1 MSASNKKKLRKEA
14 QAATLTE
21 RQRMEQKEAK
31 KLKAYTITFVVAM
44 LLVVAIVLGV
54 VVRGPVTG
62 IIDRST
68 KAVQIGDHTLNTSEL
83 SYYYVDAI
91 TNYTNQVYQQFYSSY
106 GSLWYLGL
114 GFTPG
119 TPLNEQ
125 INDKDKNTTWA
136 DYFMDEAIEDAKSAF
151 ALYDKAMAEGHK
163 LTELEQSNLDNYFDS
178 MADTAKSRGYSM
190 NKYLKLSYGDGASKK
205 SYTDYYTRYWI
216 AQSYASAHSETLEYE
231 AADFREYEKD
241 KFDNYSTFSYNVY
254 YLNPTTYK
262 EFLKLGT
269 KDDKGNTTY
278 TDEEN
283 AKALEAA
290 KKDADAL
297 VASGAT
303 TQEKL
308 DEAIKALDINKDKE
322 EKNMPTCTA
331 NKDVFFE
338 RVNETY
344 RSWIK
349 DSARKDGDMTVI
361 PITSKETDKDG
372 KETEKT
378 TGYYVVM
385 FVNRNDN
392 ETKVIDVRHI
402 LVSFEGG
409 TKDSNGNVTYS
420 AKEKATAKEKAEALL
435 KQWKDGEATDESFA
449 ALAKENSTDPGSKE
463 EGGLYE
469 EVYPGQMVTA
479 FNDWCFDKDRKTG
492 DTGLVETDYGYHV
505 MYFVKT
511 GDLSY
516 RDLMIRRDLKSEDME
531 KWQDSLTEPYK
542 VVRLNLD
549 RMEWDY
555 TLN

>member
-163 LTELEQSNLDNYFDS
+163 LTELEQSNLDKYFDS

-205 SYTDYYTRYWI
+205 SYTDYYTRFWI

-338 RVNETY
+338 QVNETY

-435 KQWKDGEATDESFA
+435 KQWKDGEATEESFA

-516 RDLMIRRDLKSEDME
+516 RDLMIRRDLKIEDME